1 MRIGVL
7 TAGGDA
13 PGLNAAIRG
22 ISTMAFRDG
31 HEVLGVANGWQG
43 LAQGFSARELTPSDL
58 GGVIGQGG
66 TLLGTARYD
75 LDSPSGGRQR
85 VLATIGEHLD
95 ALIAIGG
102 DGTQRISHWLAERG
116 GPVVGVPKTLDNDLP
131 GTDYCIGFDTAI
143 SFVAESLDRLYTT
156 AASHHRVMVVET
168 MGRATGW
175 VAAMGGLAGGADLI
189 IIPEFPITMDEV
201 IDHLAHRRGLGHAFS
216 IVVIAEGIN
225 LETLGGRESSELGG
239 DGVRGVRLATRGVG
253 QFLARRIDEHGG
265 FEVRTTVLGHLQRGG
280 SPSAYDRIWA
290 TRVGA
295 AAYDAV
301 IAGQFGQIPVV
312 RGDEIHLVPLE
323 TVAHGQR
330 TVPRELYE
338 LCAAFF

>member
-13 PGLNAAIRG
+13 PGLNAAIRAIG
-22 ISTMAFRDG
+22 QMAARDG
-31 HEVLGVANGWQG
+31 HQLFGIANGWQG
-43 LAQGFSARELTPSDL
+43 LATQFVQRELTTSEL
-58 GGVIGQGG
+58 NGIVGVGG
-66 TLLGTARYD
+66 TILGTARYD
-75 LDSPSGGRQR
+75 LDNPPGGRER
-85 VLATIGEHLD
+85 VLATVAENLD
-95 ALIAIGG
+95 ALVAIGG

-116 GPVVGVPKTLDNDLP
+116 APVVGVPKTLDNDLI

-143 SFVAESLDRLYTT
+143 SLVAESLDRLYTT

-168 MGRATGW
+168 MGRTTGW

-189 IIPEFPITMDEV
+189 VIPEFPYTMDE
-201 IDHLAHRRGLGHAFS
+201 IIAHLVARRARGYAFS
-216 IVVIAEGIN
+216 IVVIAEGVN
-225 LETLGGRESSELGG
+225 LETLGGRETGEITSE
-239 DGVRGVRLATRGVG
+239 GVRGVRLATRGVG
-253 QFLARRIDEHGG
+253 QFLSSRIDSHGG

-280 SPSAYDRIWA
+280 SPTAHDRIWA

-301 IAGQFGQIPVV
+301 AASRFGTIPVV
-312 RGDEIHLVPLE
+312 RGGDIELVDLAE
-323 TVAHGQR
+323 VSHGQR
-330 TVPRELYE
+330 RVPRTLYD

>member
-13 PGLNAAIRG
+13 PGLNAAIRAIG
-22 ISTMAFRDG
+22 QMCFRDG
-31 HEVLGVANGWQG
+31 HQLVGIANGWAG
-43 LAQGFSARELTPSDL
+43 LAGDFAGRPMVPADIA
-58 GGVIGQGG
+58 GIVGQGG
-66 TLLGTARYD
+66 TVLGTARFD
-75 LDSPSGGRQR
+75 LDNPPGGRDR
-85 VLATIGEHLD
+85 VLSSIERHLD

-102 DGTQRISHWLAERG
+102 DGTQRISHWLADRG
-116 GPVVGVPKTLDNDLP
+116 AAVVGVPKTLDNDLI

-143 SFVAESLDRLYTT
+143 SIVAESLDRLHTT

-168 MGRATGW
+168 MGRGTGW

-189 IIPEFPITMDEV
+189 VIPEFPYTMQE
-201 IDHLAHRRGLGHAFS
+201 IIEHLVNRRARGDAFS
-216 IVVIAEGIN
+216 IIVIAEGVN
-225 LETLGGRESSELGG
+225 LETLGGHESGELSSE
-239 DGVRGVRLATRGVG
+239 GVRGVRLATRGVG
-253 QFLARRIDEHGG
+253 QFLASQINAHGG

-280 SPSAYDRIWA
+280 SPTAFDRIWA

-301 IAGQFGQIPVV
+301 AAGQFGTIPVV
-312 RGDEIHLVPLE
+312 HGSRIELVPLAD
-323 TVAHGQR
+323 VAHGQR
-330 TVPRELYE
+330 RVPRELYE

>member
-13 PGLNAAIRG
+13 PGLNAAIRAIG
-22 ISTMAFRDG
+22 QMAFRDG
-31 HEVLGVANGWQG
+31 HELIGIANGWQG
-43 LAQGFSARELTPSDL
+43 LATEFIERKLTSSELTGIVGL
-58 GGVIGQGG
+58 GGTI
-66 TLLGTARYD
+66 LGTARYD
-75 LDSPSGGRQR
+75 LDNPPGGRER
-85 VLATIGEHLD
+85 VLAAIADNLD
-95 ALIAIGG
+95 ALVAIGG

-116 GPVVGVPKTLDNDLP
+116 APVVGAPKTLDNDLI

-143 SFVAESLDRLYTT
+143 SLVAESLDRLYTT

-168 MGRATGW
+168 MGRTTGW

-189 IIPEFPITMDEV
+189 VIPEFPYTMDE
-201 IDHLAHRRGLGHAFS
+201 IIAHLVERRTRGYAFS
-216 IVVIAEGIN
+216 IVVIAEGVN
-225 LETLGGRESSELGG
+225 LETLGGRETGEITGE
-239 DGVRGVRLATRGVG
+239 GVRGVRLATRGVG
-253 QFLARRIDEHGG
+253 QFLSSRIDGHGG

-280 SPSAYDRIWA
+280 SPTAYDRIWA

-301 IAGQFGQIPVV
+301 TKARFGTIPVV
-312 RGDEIHLVPLE
+312 RGGDIELVDLSE
-323 TVAHGQR
+323 VAHGQR
-330 TVPRELYE
+330 RVPRSLYD

>member
-22 ISTMAFRDG
+22 LGQMAFRDG
-31 HEVLGVANGWQG
+31 HELIGIANGWAG
-43 LAQGFSARELTPSDL
+43 LADEFSGRNLTPDELSNI
-58 GGVIGQGG
+58 VGQGG

-75 LDSPSGGRQR
+75 LDHPAGGRER
-85 VLATIGEHLD
+85 VLTSLGEHLD
-95 ALIAIGG
+95 ALVAIGG
-102 DGTQRISHWLAERG
+102 DGTQRISNWLSERG
-116 GPVVGVPKTLDNDLP
+116 APVVGVPKTLDNDLV
-131 GTDYCIGFDTAI
+131 GTDYCIGFDTAVSI
-143 SFVAESLDRLYTT
+143 VAESLDRLYTT

-189 IIPEFPITMDEV
+189 VIPEFPITMDQ
-201 IDHLAHRRGLGHAFS
+201 IIAHLVKRRSSNNAFS
-216 IVVIAEGIN
+216 IVVAAEGIN
-225 LETLGGRESSELGG
+225 LETLGGHEEGG
-239 DGVRGVRLATRGVG
+239 VSTEGIGGVRLATRGVG
-253 QFLARRIDEHGG
+253 QFVASQIDAHGG

-280 SPSAYDRIWA
+280 SPSSYDRIWA

-301 IAGQFGQIPVV
+301 VAEKFGMIPVV
-312 RGDEIHLVPLE
+312 RGGEVELTKLA
-323 TVAHGQR
+323 TVATGQR
-330 TVPRELYE
+330 QGPRELYD